1 MTLLNVLK
9 DLKSKDIKLWVEGDS
24 IQFDAP
30 PGSMSADLEQQI
42 TDYKPE
48 IIKILSRS
56 NKQSG
61 IQPVSR
67 DASLPLSYAQEG
79 VWYLEQLNPGSS
91 SYNMLAT
98 WEVTG
103 ALNVDTFE
111 RTLKKLTAR
120 HESLRTAFQTID
132 DQPVLAIQSQ
142 ASPDFKMVDLSHL
155 SLDTAGQMQKLE
167 SCIKAEKQTPFDL
180 TQAPLLRVR
189 IFQLSQIRQI
199 VSFAI
204 HHIISDAWSF
214 SLLFREIE
222 AIYGGEKPL
231 PTLPIQYADFAA
243 WQRKNL
249 EDVTEHAD
257 SKFWTE
263 QLSDAAPLLE
273 LPTDFPRPAVLEYE
287 GDTIRA
293 RVSPEL
299 TEQLNAL
306 NKAENVTPFM
316 VLLSAFKV
324 LMQRFSGQ
332 DDIVVGTPMVNRNRV
347 EIESLIGFFLNNLAL
362 RSDLSGNPTFREL
375 VDRIRNTTL
384 NAYSH
389 QEVPF
394 ERVVQLIDPPR
405 DLSYTPIFQ
414 VFFNMTTGN
423 MEDDFSLKGLMVD
436 GFTSQNSKAE
446 SKFDFT
452 LYLNQLDSHIDLRLV
467 FKTSLFRRDRM
478 QELLD
483 QYLYVLEQAFSQ
495 PDAPIDSL
503 SILTPKAESLLPN
516 PTAPL
521 KSDWIGPV
529 HQSVSRHT
537 QLSPDKLAL
546 SDPNL
551 QWSYAQLEEN
561 SNKLAHYLIEH
572 GVLLGEVVA
581 IYGHR
586 SAPLV
591 WAWLAILKAGAAFV
605 NLDPAYPAER
615 LQHYLDVSK
624 PVALIQI
631 PAAGD
636 MPENLIE
643 FGTQSKCFVSLQDE
657 QQFASYS
664 QTPPAIEIEP
674 DDTAYVAFTSGST
687 GKPKGIR
694 GRHGPLS
701 HFLPWQ
707 VAEFGLSDQDKFSML
722 SGLSHD
728 PLQRDIFTA
737 FWAGGTLHIPD
748 PQKIG
753 TPHYLASW
761 MREKQ
766 ITFSHMTP
774 PMCQILTE
782 STAAG
787 AELPDLRYVFF
798 VGDKLTKQD
807 ISQLQ
812 KIAQNVTGIN
822 SYGSTETQRA
832 VGYYL
837 VPPNKNGNGELSEIE
852 QLGKAV
858 YPLGRGMPNVQLLV
872 LNHQGQLAGIGESG
886 EIYVRS
892 PHLSGGYLGDATL
905 SAARFVTNPF
915 THDPADRMYRT
926 GDLGHYRPDGMVEFG
941 GRADR
946 QFKIRG
952 FRVDPGEI
960 EYAISEHPAVKDA
973 LVISINGQTEWSN
986 VLAAYYTSL
995 SAEPVELA
1003 ELKNWVGGKMP
1014 DHMVPATF
1022 THIDSVPLT
1031 PNGKIDYRA
1040 LPDPTQHINE
1050 QSSFVAPTSQTETQ
1064 LAEIWQELLNI
1075 NQVGIDDNFFA
1086 LGGHSLLAIRLFNR
1100 IYEVFGKQLPLT
1112 SLFQYPS
1119 ISQLAVL
1126 IDFVYSDSQDN
1137 LLIDDK
1143 LLIPI
1148 QIAQTGTRVPLFC
1161 VHGFGGGVVGYGE
1174 MARLLGEDQ
1183 TVYGLQAIGHDG
1195 LDEPDDNIEAMA
1207 ARYIQSIRQVQPE
1220 GPYLLSGYCYGG
1232 VVAFEMARQLEQQGE
1247 LVPFVGIFEGYA
1259 PLRGGNRES
1268 VWRNPKLIVHWFR
1281 NFPFWFSD
1289 FMNLGRTQMSRRL
1302 KRRLKRVWRRCAA
1315 TFGRQVSVNPEDVV
1329 DDTAELA
1336 DHQLELMKIHL
1347 QALRRYD
1354 PANYVGAVD
1363 LFRIRS
1369 QALTRTTD
1377 ETMGWKKLAAN
1388 VNVNMIKGS
1397 HNNILEQPH
1406 VVSLASAMQKSLKK
1420 LT

>member
-1 MTLLNVLK
+1 MTLLTVLK
-9 DLKSKDIKLWVEGDS
+9 DLKSKDIKLWVDGDS
-24 IQFDAP
+24 LQFDAP

-42 TDYKPE
+42 TTYKPE
-48 IIKILSRS
+48 IIQILSRS
-56 NKQSG
+56 KKQKG
-61 IQPVSR
+61 IQPVPR
-67 DASLPLSYAQEG
+67 DSSLQLSYAQEG
-79 VWYLEQLNPGSS
+79 VWYLEQLHPGSS

-98 WEVTG
+98 WEVAGELDET
-103 ALNVDTFE
+103 TFE
-111 RTLKKLTAR
+111 RALKKLTAR
-120 HESLRTAFQTID
+120 HESLRTAFQTVNGR
-132 DQPVLAIQSQ
+132 PVLVIQPQ
-142 ASPDFKMVDLSHL
+142 VVPDFKTVDLSGV
-155 SLDTAGQMQKLE
+155 AAAEQMQQLE
-167 SCIKAEKQTPFDL
+167 LCIKEEKNRPFDL
-180 TQAPLLRVR
+180 AQAPLLRVR
-189 IFQLSQIRQI
+189 IFQLSETRQI
-199 VSFAI
+199 LSFAI

-222 AIYGGEKPL
+222 AIYAGDKPL
-231 PTLPIQYADFAA
+231 PKLPIQYADFAA
-243 WQRKNL
+243 WQRKKL
-249 EDVTEHAD
+249 DDVAGHAD
-257 SKFWTE
+257 AVFWTK

-273 LPTDFPRPAVLEYE
+273 LPTDFQRPAVLQYE
-287 GDTIRA
+287 GDTIRTQI
-293 RVSPEL
+293 SPEL
-299 TEQLNAL
+299 TTKLNAL

-316 VLLSAFKV
+316 VLLSAFKI

-347 EIESLIGFFLNNLAL
+347 EIENLIGFFLNNLAL

-375 VDRIRNTTL
+375 VDRVRNTTL

-394 ERVVQLIDPPR
+394 ERVVQLLDPPR

-423 MEDDFSLKGLMVD
+423 MEDDFSLKGTSVKA
-436 GFTSQNSKAE
+436 FTAQNSKSE

-452 LYLNQLDSHIDLRLV
+452 LYLNQLESHIDLRLV
-467 FKTSLFRRDRM
+467 FKTSLFKRERM

-483 QYLYVLEQAFSQ
+483 QYLFLLDQTFTK
-495 PDAPIDSL
+495 PDARINSL
-503 SILTPKAESLLPN
+503 SILTPQAKPLLPD
-516 PTAPL
+516 PAKPL
-521 KSDWIGPV
+521 AADWLGPV
-529 HQSVSRHT
+529 HEAVTRQA
-537 QLSPDKLAL
+537 QLSPDKLAV

-551 QWSYAQLEEN
+551 SWSYAQLEKR
-561 SNKLAHYLIEH
+561 SNQLAHDLIEH
-572 GVLLGEVVA
+572 GVEPGEVVA
-581 IYGHR
+581 IYGYR

-591 WAWLAILKAGAAFV
+591 WAWLGILKAGAAFV
-605 NLDPAYPAER
+605 NLDPAYPAAR
-615 LQHYLDVSK
+615 LQHYLDVSE

-636 MPENLIE
+636 MPENLCT
-643 FGTQSKCFVSLQDE
+643 FAKQSKRSISLKAE
-657 QQFASYS
+657 QQFATYP
-664 QTPPAIEIEP
+664 QMPPVVEIGP
-674 DDTAYVAFTSGST
+674 DDTAYIAFTSGST
-687 GKPKGIR
+687 GKPKGVR

-707 VAEFGLSDQDKFSML
+707 VDEFSLGPEDKFSML

-748 PQKIG
+748 PRKIG
-753 TPHYLASW
+753 TPHYLANW
-761 MREKQ
+761 MGEKQ

-787 AELPDLRYVFF
+787 SSLPDLRYVFF

-807 ISQLQ
+807 MGQLQ
-812 KIAQNVTGIN
+812 KIAKNVTGIN

-837 VPPNKNGNGELSEIE
+837 VPPSENE
-852 QLGKAV
+852 FDLDQPSKAV
-858 YPLGRGMPNVQLLV
+858 YPLGQGMPNVQLLV
-872 LNHQGQLAGIGESG
+872 LNRHEQLAGIGESG

-892 PHLSGGYLGDATL
+892 PHLAGGYLGDASL
-905 SAARFVTNPF
+905 SAARFLANPF
-915 THDPADRMYRT
+915 TNDPTDRLYRT
-926 GDLGHYRPDGMVEFG
+926 GDLGHYRPDGMVEFT

-960 EYAISEHPAVKDA
+960 EVAISEYPAVKDA
-973 LVISINGQTEWSN
+973 LVITVTGQTEWTNS
-986 VLAAYYTSL
+986 LAAYYTTH
-995 SAEPVELA
+995 SAAAVELA
-1003 ELKNWVGGKMP
+1003 ELKNLVGGKLP

-1022 THIDSVPLT
+1022 THIESVPLT

-1040 LPDPTQHINE
+1040 LPPPDQQTVEATLFSP
-1050 QSSFVAPTSQTETQ
+1050 PTSETETM
-1064 LAEIWQELLNI
+1064 LVEIWRELLEI
-1075 NQVGIDDNFFA
+1075 DQVSVNDNFFA

-1100 IYEVFGKQLPLT
+1100 IDETFGKQLPLT

-1126 IDFVYSDSQDN
+1126 IDFVDLPDFEDQ
-1137 LLIDDK
+1137 LLVEDK

-1148 QIAQTGTRVPLFC
+1148 QIAQSGSQPPLFC

-1174 MARLLGEDQ
+1174 MARLLGSDQ
-1183 TVYGLQAIGHDG
+1183 MVYGLQALGHDG
-1195 LDEPDDNIEAMA
+1195 LDEPDDNIETMA
-1207 ARYIQSIRQVQPE
+1207 TRYIESIRKIQPE

-1232 VVAFEMARQLEQQGE
+1232 VVAFEIAHQLEQQGE

-1268 VWRNPKLIVHWFR
+1268 IFRNPKLIMHWFR

-1289 FMNLGRTQMSRRL
+1289 FLSLGGKQMSRRMR
-1302 KRRLKRVWRRCAA
+1302 RRLKRIWRRCAA
-1315 TFGRQVSVNPEDVV
+1315 TFGRQVAVNPQDVV

-1336 DHQLELMKIHL
+1336 EHQLELMKIHL

-1354 PANYVGAVD
+1354 PATRTGSVD

-1377 ETMGWKKLAAN
+1377 STMGWKKLAKH

-1406 VVSLASAMQKSLKK
+1406 VVSLASAIKKSLEKIAEAK
-1420 LT
+1420 S